1 MGGEMTTDKIPPLNN
16 QNTLLIVDDDVTF
29 ASILSKALT
38 RRGYNVITAETAS
51 EAVDLCEQHQPQQA
65 VVDLKLETESGLN
78 VLPQLKQ
85 ANPEIKMVILT
96 GYSSISTAVEA
107 IKMGA
112 INYLCKPAGVD
123 DILAAFD
130 NVAPNPGIDIKE
142 TPPSVDRLEW
152 EHIQKVLAE
161 NNGNISATA
170 RDLGM
175 HRRTL
180 QRKLLKRPVKQ

>member
-1 MGGEMTTDKIPPLNN
+1 MPPQNN

-29 ASILSKALT
+29 AHILNKALT
-38 RRGYNVITAETAS
+38 RRGYHVVTAETAP
-51 EAVDLCEQHQPQQA
+51 EAVALCKQHQPQQA
-65 VVDLKLETESGLN
+65 VIDLKLETESGLN

-85 ANPEIKMVILT
+85 ENPTIKMVILT

-112 INYLCKPAGVD
+112 VNYLCKPAGVD

-130 NVAPNPGIDIKE
+130 NAAPNPDVDIKE

-152 EHIQKVLAE
+152 EHIQKVLTE
-161 NNGNISATA
+161 NSGNISATA
-170 RDLGM
+170 RSLGM

-180 QRKLLKRPVKQ
+180 QRKLLKRPVKE

>member
-1 MGGEMTTDKIPPLNN
+1 MTNQKPSPPNN
-16 QNTLLIVDDDVTF
+16 DRTLLIVDDDATF
-29 ASILSKALT
+29 AHILSKALT
-38 RRGYNVITAETAS
+38 RRGYIVVSAETTS
-51 EAVDLCEQHQPQQA
+51 EAVALCQQHQPQKA

-78 VLPQLKQ
+78 LLPQLKQ
-85 ANPEIKMVILT
+85 ANPEINMLILT

-130 NVAPNPGIDIKE
+130 SITPNPGIDIKE

-161 NNGNISATA
+161 NSGNISATA
-170 RDLGM
+170 RSLGM

-180 QRKLLKRPVKQ
+180 QRKLLKRPVKE

>member
-1 MGGEMTTDKIPPLNN
+1 MTTDNVSPSNN

-29 ASILSKALT
+29 AHILKKALT

-51 EAVDLCEQHQPQQA
+51 EAVALCKQHQPQQA

-85 ANPEIKMVILT
+85 ANPAIKMLILT

-112 INYLCKPAGVD
+112 VNYLCKPAGVD
-123 DILAAFD
+123 DILAAFE
-130 NVAPNPGIDIKE
+130 NTAPNPETTIKE

-152 EHIQKVLAE
+152 EHIQKVLVE

-180 QRKLLKRPVKQ
+180 QRKLLKRPVKE

>member
-1 MGGEMTTDKIPPLNN
+1 MSNK
-16 QNTLLIVDDDVTF
+16 TLLIVDDDETF
-29 ASILSKALT
+29 AHILGKALR
-38 RRGYNVITAETAS
+38 RRGYAVITATTAS
-51 EAVDLCEQHQPQQA
+51 DAQSLCQQHQPQQA

-78 VLPQLKQ
+78 VLPRLKQ
-85 ANPEIKMVILT
+85 VSPDIQILILT

-112 INYLCKPAGVD
+112 VNYLCKPAGVE
-123 DILAAFD
+123 DILAAFEKT
-130 NVAPNPGIDIKE
+130 APNPDIDIKE

-152 EHIQKVLAE
+152 EHIQKVLTE

-170 RDLGM
+170 RSLGM

-180 QRKLLKRPVKQ
+180 QRKLLKRPVKD

>member
-1 MGGEMTTDKIPPLNN
+1 MSNK
-16 QNTLLIVDDDVTF
+16 TLLIVDDDETF
-29 ASILSKALT
+29 AHILGKALR
-38 RRGYNVITAETAS
+38 RRGYAVITATTAS
-51 EAVDLCEQHQPQQA
+51 DALALCLQHQPQQA

-78 VLPQLKQ
+78 VLPRLKQ
-85 ANPEIKMVILT
+85 VNPNIQMLILT

-112 INYLCKPAGVD
+112 VNYLCKPAGVE
-123 DILAAFD
+123 DILAAFEKT
-130 NVAPNPGIDIKE
+130 APNPDIDIKE

-152 EHIQKVLAE
+152 EHIQKVLTE

-170 RDLGM
+170 RSLGM

-180 QRKLLKRPVKQ
+180 QRKLLKRPVKD

>member
-1 MGGEMTTDKIPPLNN
+1 MTTTTH
-16 QNTLLIVDDDVTF
+16 QNTILIVDDDVTF
-29 ASILSKALT
+29 AHVLNKALT

-51 EAVDLCEQHQPQQA
+51 EALALCQQHQPQQA

-85 ANPEIKMVILT
+85 ANPNIQMLILT

-107 IKMGA
+107 IKVGA
-112 INYLCKPAGVD
+112 VNYLCKPAGVD
-123 DILAAFD
+123 DILAAF
-130 NVAPNPGIDIKE
+130 NNIAANPNIDIKE

-161 NNGNISATA
+161 NDGNISATA

-180 QRKLLKRPVKQ
+180 QRKLLKRPVKE

>member
-1 MGGEMTTDKIPPLNN
+1 MTTQKAPPSNN
-16 QNTLLIVDDDVTF
+16 QNTILIVDDDVTF
-29 ASILSKALT
+29 AHILSKALT
-38 RRGYNVITAETAS
+38 RRGYNVMTAETSS
-51 EAVDLCEQHQPQQA
+51 EAVALCQQHQPQQA
-65 VVDLKLETESGLN
+65 VVDLKLESESGLN
-78 VLPQLKQ
+78 LLPQLKQ
-85 ANPEIKMVILT
+85 ANPSVKMLILT

-112 INYLCKPAGVD
+112 VNYLCKPAGVD

-130 NVAPNPGIDIKE
+130 KVAPNPDINIKE

-161 NNGNISATA
+161 NEGNISATA

-180 QRKLLKRPVKQ
+180 QRKLLKRPVKE

>member
-1 MGGEMTTDKIPPLNN
+1 MTQQTSLPQGDNC
-16 QNTLLIVDDDVTF
+16 LLIVDDDTTF
-29 ASILSKALT
+29 ASILCKALT
-38 RRGYNVITAETAS
+38 RRGYNVVTAETAA
-51 EAVDLCEQHQPQQA
+51 EAVALCQQHQPHRA

-85 ANPEIKMVILT
+85 VNPDIEMLILT

-107 IKMGA
+107 IKVGA
-112 INYLCKPAGVD
+112 VNYLCKPAGVD

-130 NVAPNPGIDIKE
+130 NVAPNPDIDIKE

-170 RDLGM
+170 RSLGM

-180 QRKLLKRPVKQ
+180 QRKLLKRPVKK

>member
-1 MGGEMTTDKIPPLNN
+1 MTTE
-16 QNTLLIVDDDVTF
+16 NTILIVDDDATF
-29 ASILSKALT
+29 SRILNKALT
-38 RRGYNVITAETAS
+38 RRGYHVVTAETAS
-51 EAVDLCEQHQPQQA
+51 EAVTLCKQHQPQQA

-85 ANPEIKMVILT
+85 VNPEIKVLILT

-107 IKMGA
+107 IKVGA
-112 INYLCKPAGVD
+112 VNYLCKPAGVD

-161 NNGNISATA
+161 NDGNISATA
-170 RDLGM
+170 RSLGM

-180 QRKLLKRPVKQ
+180 QRKLLKRPVKE

>member
-1 MGGEMTTDKIPPLNN
+1 MSEKVLYTATH
-16 QNTLLIVDDDVTF
+16 QTLLIVDDDSTF
-29 ASILSKALT
+29 SSILSRALT
-38 RRGYNVITAETAS
+38 RRGYQVFTAETAT
-51 EAVDLCEQHQPQQA
+51 EAVELCTQHQPQQA

-78 VLPQLKQ
+78 ILPQLKTV
-85 ANPEIKMVILT
+85 NPNIQMLILT

-123 DILAAFD
+123 DILAAFS
-130 NVAPNPGIDIKE
+130 NTAPNPATSIKE

-161 NNGNISATA
+161 NGGNISATA
-170 RDLGM
+170 RNLGM

-180 QRKLLKRPVKQ
+180 QRKLLKRPVKE

>member
-1 MGGEMTTDKIPPLNN
+1 MSQK
-16 QNTLLIVDDDVTF
+16 TLLIVDDDTTF
-29 ASILSKALT
+29 SSILSRALT
-38 RRGYNVITAETAS
+38 RRGYQVFTAETS
-51 EAVDLCEQHQPQQA
+51 VKAVELCEQYQPQQA

-78 VLPQLKQ
+78 ILPQLKDAHPGIQ
-85 ANPEIKMVILT
+85 MLILT

-112 INYLCKPAGVD
+112 VNYLCKPAGVE
-123 DILAAFD
+123 DILAAFG
-130 NVAPNPGIDIKE
+130 NTAPNPEVSIKE

-161 NNGNISATA
+161 NDGNISATA
-170 RDLGM
+170 RNLGM

-180 QRKLLKRPVKQ
+180 QRKLLKRPVKE

>member
-1 MGGEMTTDKIPPLNN
+1 MTSQKASPSNN

-29 ASILSKALT
+29 ARILSKALT
-38 RRGYNVITAETAS
+38 RRGYNVMTAETSS
-51 EAVDLCEQHQPQQA
+51 EAVALCQQHLPQQA

-78 VLPQLKQ
+78 LLPQLKQ
-85 ANPEIKMVILT
+85 ANPAIKMLILT

-107 IKMGA
+107 VKMGA
-112 INYLCKPAGVD
+112 VNYLCKPAGVN

-130 NVAPNPGIDIKE
+130 NVAPNPDINIKE

-170 RDLGM
+170 RSLGM

-180 QRKLLKRPVKQ
+180 QRKLLKRPVKE